1 MWNIFRKKQVKP
13 APIIINEFDDE
24 YLKEFVYRWN
34 RDFPIDKWYR
44 NKHKVAF
51 NSPIH
56 REVSFFDMRFEYE
69 EEQLFDRRDIDY
81 KIDTGDWLKLDKSI
95 MEDDTLTEEQ
105 KIHKF
110 KKEFE
115 NLDLDRYDD

>member
-1 MWNIFRKKQVKP
+1 MWNPFRKKQVKS

-24 YLKEFVYRWN
+24 YIKDFVYRWSEN
-34 RDFPIDKWYR
+34 FPIDIWWR
-44 NKHKVAF
+44 TKHKVAF
-51 NSPIH
+51 NSSVH
-56 REVSFFDMRFEYE
+56 REVSLFDMRFEYE
-69 EEQLFDRRDIDY
+69 EDQLFDRQDKNY
-81 KIDTGDWLKLDKSI
+81 KPDTGDWIDIGPSI

-105 KIHKF
+105 KINKF